1 VERIYQWLSERARS
15 FRSRTSDRGTS
26 RTIRTEVTV
35 EQKGMTLVV
44 GGGTELFD
52 VCPLCGNKLAPEQ
65 AGASLPK
72 ASTAQAPTSVVHE
85 GRGAKYLKTEAGG
98 QEASGCSKSSRLTDR
113 FSE

>member
-1 VERIYQWLSERARS
+1 VRLRQHSQPEQRGRVERIYQWLSERARS

-52 VCPLCGNKLAPEQ
+52 VCPLCGTKLAHAEAVQ
-65 AGASLPK
+65 AIARLQKASL
-72 ASTAQAPTSVVHE
+72 SQEPTSAVQQ
-85 GRGAKYLKTEAGG
+85 RTFK
-98 QEASGCSKSSRLTDR
+98 
-113 FSE
+113 